1 MPEEIIH
8 QKHRL
13 SSFQIIIS
21 GFVGVILLGALL
33 LMLPVSTTEGCITP
47 FNETLFTATS
57 AVCVTGLVVQDT
69 GSMAAAPSSSI
80 KNVPRRINCVS
91 RTTPPTFGAEIA
103 SCMVLRCIREIF
115 RPDSNANDAATVTTP
130 SPPICISARMTAWPK
145 PDQ

>member
-57 AVCVTGLVVQDT
+57 AVFPPVHRTVPESVHFPADT
-69 GSMAAAPSSSI
+69 KQCCPCHKESASE
-80 KNVPRRINCVS
+80 
-91 RTTPPTFGAEIA
+91 PPHNLHKLSG
-103 SCMVLRCIREIF
+103 
-115 RPDSNANDAATVTTP
+115 
-130 SPPICISARMTAWPK
+130 
-145 PDQ
+145 